1 MDKANCFNLGHVAK
15 LHGYKGEVSLF
26 FDVTDPNRYKQLD
39 AVFIEINQNLTPF
52 FIEKIQL
59 SGKGFARV
67 KFEGIDSEQDAR
79 ALLQKQLFL
88 PDSLLPE
95 LDDQHFYDHEVIGFE
110 VMDSQY
116 GKVGQ
121 ITQVIDNAVNP
132 LLQIMSGEKE
142 VLLPLI
148 EGLVQRVDR
157 TSRTLYVTAPAG
169 LIALYLEG

>member
-26 FDVTDPNRYKQLD
+26 FDVTDPNRYQQLD

-52 FIEKIQL
+52 FVEKIQL
-59 SGKGFARV
+59 TGKGFARV
-67 KFEGIDSEQDAR
+67 KFEGVDSEQDAR

-95 LDDQHFYDHEVIGFE
+95 LDEQHFYDHEVIGFD
-110 VMDSQY
+110 VIDTHH

-121 ITQVIDNAVNP
+121 VLQVIDNAVNP

-157 TSRTLYVTAPAG
+157 ENRLIHVAAPEG